1 MCISENGKPFVLFT
15 LSSWRSLSSFTFSCH
30 PEPSLVILSGAK
42 DPSLGML
49 VGDASHAFSMT
60 GRGCSLAGDASH
72 AFSMTKSVFPANERT
87 PRRLTPTKIYYFINN
102 GKIFCPPLRPFANAA
117 VPAGGRYRAPSVA
130 LQRSLA
136 NDAPLPKPPSHGLR
150 TATFKQDK
158 NASARQHLIPF
169 GTGRQGQQDFRAIG
183 VPLSDTPPARPLSPY
198 FPPPQGP
205 HRRPKLCLPAR
216 AISIKK
222 QTIGRKNVRFLSKYD
237 IMYDFETFATL
248 FY

>member
-1 MCISENGKPFVLFT
+1 
-15 LSSWRSLSSFTFSCH
+15 
-30 PEPSLVILSGAK
+30 
-42 DPSLGML
+42 
-49 VGDASHAFSMT
+49 MT
-60 GRGCSLAGDASH
+60 GECVPIQKH

-136 NDAPLPKPPSHGLR
+136 NDAPLPKPPSHGLP

-205 HRRPKLCLPAR
+205 HRRPKLCLSAR

-222 QTIGRKNVRFLSKYD
+222 TDDWAQKCAFFFKI
-237 IMYDFETFATL
+237 
-248 FY
+248 